1 MPQVISFAALIV
13 SSLATTVVG
22 ANLLYLG
29 TLAVGY
35 AGLAYGAA
43 LLQGLFVDKPTVP
56 KPEDGNYNLKQSVPS
71 LAIVLGRRKKG
82 SDYAALEEKNG
93 TAYHLL
99 IAAGHRIQGF
109 VEHYLHDEQVT
120 LDVDG
125 GVLTPGHFN
134 TDGHNFVK
142 IQTRLGLDAETAY
155 ANLVTA
161 FPGIFTDDHRGDGL
175 ASVLV
180 SCESVNAD
188 DYLGVY
194 PNQMP
199 QHSSVIDGALIFDPR
214 DPEHVAGD
222 EDTYSFAQNLALLR
236 AHQITNPWGGKLNL
250 SDLYLPEWSHA
261 ADICDQ
267 PVMNRAGE
275 TEPSYHG
282 GIWFR
287 ANNDQVQVGRLLDQA
302 AELVVYERPDG
313 LIGVHA
319 GEFVEP
325 DIRLTEDDIHRL
337 TFKANR
343 SEAATVLAVRGRFV
357 DPESRYNTV
366 DAAIW
371 GDPYVGEDTERTRTL
386 DNQVIERHNHAQRLQ
401 KITMIRANAPRVSIL
416 ATYQAAKNIGYRR
429 FIRVHAPPQ
438 LNEAIVEI
446 TSTPTFSFRNLTV
459 EFTGI
464 VVPED
469 LYAFNAAAEEGEP
482 PTVPEM
488 VVSSGVPVPTGFAVT
503 INREVVSG
511 GDEASFAVATWTHVS
526 NSLLYEFEWQP
537 TSGPNQTALSTTS
550 KPGESTARSGYLADG
565 IQHRFRL
572 RAWSNG
578 AKSEWTDYL
587 FETPV
592 SDPIAPVALASFAI
606 SGDSTQL
613 GRATLSFSTA
623 NDTHLKRIA
632 LYRVPTGVPLNKNT
646 HTKITVGAAPGT
658 SFAYVDGDNSQT
670 NLLSNPGFDSDTVWT
685 KGTGWTISGG
695 KANKTAGSAAV
706 ISQAAAIGNGKK
718 ARFKFEVSSYSAGE
732 IRARISTGGTVFNDS
747 PDRTGNGTF
756 LETIT
761 ATAARD
767 TAAFRASSTFAG
779 SIDDVVMFEETAA
792 CAPQGVWDYYAFP
805 LNGSGLEGPQS
816 GPLTVTIV

>member
-71 LAIVLGRRKKG
+71 VAIVLGRRKKG
-82 SDYAALEEKNG
+82 SDYAALEEKGG

-99 IAAGHRIQGF
+99 IAAGHRIHGF
-109 VEHYLHDEQVT
+109 VKHFLHDEEVT
-120 LDVDG
+120 LDAEG

-134 TDGHNFVK
+134 TDGQNFVHIK
-142 IQTRLGLDAETAY
+142 TRLGLKAETAY

-161 FPGIFTDDHRGDGL
+161 FPGIFTNDHRGDGL

-199 QHSSVIDGALIFDPR
+199 QHSSVIDGALVFDPR
-214 DPEHVAGD
+214 DPDHVAGN
-222 EDTYSFAQNLALLR
+222 EDTYSFAQNIALLR

-267 PVMNRAGE
+267 PVTIRDGG
-275 TEPSYHG
+275 TEPRYHG

-287 ANNDQVQVGRLLDQA
+287 ANNDQVQIGRLLDQA

-319 GEFVEP
+319 GEFIEP

-371 GDPYVGEDTERTRTL
+371 GDPYVGEDTERTRTV
-386 DNQVIERHNHAQRLQ
+386 DNQVIERHNHSQRLQ
-401 KITMIRANAPRVSIL
+401 KITMIRANAPRVSVL

-429 FIRVHAPPQ
+429 FVRVHAPPQ

-459 EFTGI
+459 EFAGI

-469 LYAFNAAAEEGEP
+469 LYGFDAAIEEGEP
-482 PTVPEM
+482 PTVPEV
-488 VVSSGVPVPTGFAVT
+488 VVSTGIPVPTGFAVT
-503 INREVVSG
+503 LQREVVSG

-526 NSLLYEFEWQP
+526 NGLLYEFEWQP
-537 TSGPNQTALSTTS
+537 IEGPNQTPLSTTS
-550 KPGESTARSGYLADG
+550 KPREDQAKSGYLADG
-565 IQHRFRL
+565 IDYRFRL

-578 AKSEWTDYL
+578 AKSEWTDYI
-587 FETPV
+587 FATPI
-592 SDPIAPVALASFAI
+592 SDPVAPVALAGFSL
-606 SGDSTQL
+606 SGGSPQL
-613 GRATLSFSTA
+613 GRATLSFATA
-623 NDTHLKRIA
+623 NDAHLKRIA
-632 LYRVPTGVPLNKNT
+632 LYRVPTGVPLDKNV
-646 HTKITVGAAPGT
+646 HTKILIGAAPGT
-658 SFAYVDGDNSQT
+658 SFAYVDGDATRT
-670 NLLSNPGFDSDTVWT
+670 NLYSNPGFDTDTVWS
-685 KGTGWTISGG
+685 KGAGWTIASG
-695 KANKTAGSAAV
+695 KATHAAGSANSLVQTVALTAGEVYRYSMTVLDLTAGSV
-706 ISQAAAIGNGKK
+706 FT
-718 ARFKFEVSSYSAGE
+718 RFN
-732 IRARISTGGTVFNDS
+732 GGTVVNG
-747 PDRTGNGTF
+747 PARTANGTYRG
-756 LETIT
+756 TMT
-761 ATAARD
+761 AVAGNNAAG
-767 TAAFRASSTFAG
+767 FNESSTFAG
-779 SIDDVVMFEETAA
+779 SVDDAVLYQQTAA
-792 CAPQGVWDYYAFP
+792 CAPQGVWDYYAIP
-805 LNGSGLEGPQS
+805 LNGSGIEGPQS
-816 GPLTVTIV
+816 GPVTVTII

>member
-71 LAIVLGRRKKG
+71 VAIVLGRRKKG
-82 SDYAALEEKNG
+82 SDYAALEEKGG

-109 VEHYLHDEQVT
+109 VKHFLHDEEVA
-120 LDVDG
+120 LDAEG

-134 TDGHNFVK
+134 TDGHNFVHVK
-142 IQTRLGLDAETAY
+142 TRLGLKAETAY

-161 FPGIFTDDHRGDGL
+161 FPGIFTNDHRGDGL

-180 SCESVNAD
+180 SCETVNAD

-199 QHSSVIDGALIFDPR
+199 QHSSVIDGALVFDPR
-214 DPEHVAGD
+214 DPDHVAGD

-236 AHQITNPWGGKLNL
+236 AHHLTNPWGGKLNL
-250 SDLYLPEWSHA
+250 ADLYLPEWSHA
-261 ADICDQ
+261 ADVCDES
-267 PVMNRAGE
+267 VMNRDGE
-275 TEPSYHG
+275 TEPRYHG

-287 ANNDQVQVGRLLDQA
+287 ANNDQVQIGRLLDQA

-319 GEFVEP
+319 GEFIEP

-357 DPESRYNTV
+357 DPASRYNTV

-371 GDPYVGEDTERTRTL
+371 GDPYVGEDTQRTRTL
-386 DNQVIERHNHAQRLQ
+386 DNQVIERHNHSQRLQ

-429 FIRVHAPPQ
+429 FVRVHAPPQ
-438 LNEAIVEI
+438 LNEAIVEV

-459 EFTGI
+459 EFSGI

-469 LYAFNAAAEEGEP
+469 LYDFDAAMEEGEP
-482 PTVPEM
+482 PTVPEV

-578 AKSEWTDYL
+578 AKSDWTDYIY
-587 FETPV
+587 ETPV
-592 SDPIAPVALASFAI
+592 SDPVAPVALASFAL
-606 SGDSTQL
+606 SGGSPQL

-632 LYRVPTGVPLNKNT
+632 LYRAPAGVPLDKNA
-646 HTKITVGAAPGT
+646 HAKILIGAAPGT
-658 SFAYVDGDNSQT
+658 SFAYVDGDMTRS
-670 NLLSNPGFDSDTVWT
+670 NLLTDGDFSVSPGPWT
-685 KGTGWTISGG
+685 LETGWSISGG
-695 KANKTAGSAAV
+695 LANKVAGNNTLIRQPASIGAGKTARLAYTIA
-706 ISQAAAIGNGKK
+706 
-718 ARFKFEVSSYSAGE
+718 SYSAGSCVSRLTNGTTHVE
-732 IRARISTGGTVFNDS
+732 GPARSAT
-747 PDRTGNGTF
+747 GTF
-756 LETIT
+756 LET
-761 ATAARD
+761 ATVSVATSIFGIRGS
-767 TAAFRASSTFAG
+767 ASFVG
-779 SIDDVVMFEETAA
+779 SIDNVYLYEATSA
-792 CAPQGVWDYYAFP
+792 CAPQGSWDYYAIP
-805 LNGSGLEGPQS
+805 LNGSGLEGPVI
-816 GPLTVTIV
+816 GPVTVTIV